1 MFSIFNS
8 KKRVF
13 KKQLINAAKAVQIL
27 SENPFMISLN
37 KQENARKRIKKIKAW
52 WEINVDD
59 YKNELSI
66 NERDFE
72 LMRQFLQLPDIA
84 KYRKING

>member
-1 MFSIFNS
+1 MFSIFSS

-13 KKQLINAAKAVQIL
+13 KRQLINAAKAVRIL

-72 LMRQFLQLPDIA
+72 LMRQLLQLPDIA